1 MSIVFATPDKAG
13 ITGAGSTYT
22 GSAKARDGALNAS
35 ELTCRLVRNGP
46 GEQCQIDLDTAP
58 GGYAVAPLPRPL
70 SDLGTDESTADGTWL
85 SVRTAGGSSYFDLD
99 HSDGNVI
106 ARAGTTSGS
115 TWSPSV
121 NTTYTIDL
129 LCETDGTDHTISL
142 YVDGLLVSTAT
153 RTNANQDVMQ
163 QVFFNHSD
171 IMGNTANSGDIYYSE
186 IFIDDS
192 DSTIGCHLATM
203 APASDGSDTD
213 WTGDYTDLADTS
225 DENYLTVGST
235 GQLQSWDPASYP
247 PARTLGR
254 PSRAVVAVADVLP
267 GGSVGGFTQY
277 VDISS
282 THYFADSITFAGSR
296 IANQS
301 YIWGTNPATAGA
313 WAISDFTGIE
323 VGIRSDA

>member
-46 GEQCQIDLDTAP
+46 GEQCQIDLDTALTDTLWLHFRVHFP
-58 GGYAVAPLPRPL
+58 T
-70 SDLGTDESTADGTWL
+70 GTDESTADGTWL

-247 PARTLGR
+247 GPDAGETI
-254 PSRAVVAVADVLP
+254 RAVVAVADVLP